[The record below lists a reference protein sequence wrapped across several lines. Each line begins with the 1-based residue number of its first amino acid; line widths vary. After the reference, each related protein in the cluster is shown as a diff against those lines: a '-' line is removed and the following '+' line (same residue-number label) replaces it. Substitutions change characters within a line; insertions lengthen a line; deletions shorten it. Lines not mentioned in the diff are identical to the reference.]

1 MERLCPNGEVWEAAL
16 REKHRLQLKQS
27 CSFDLAFLELIIVFG
42 ALPRPQDAL
51 DAVEP
56 GDTIELGDGDYWEDL
71 KTRVSRST
79 YITY

>member
-1 MERLCPNGEVWEAAL
+1 M
-16 REKHRLQLKQS
+16 
-27 CSFDLAFLELIIVFG
+27 AFLELMVLFG

-51 DAVEP
+51 DEVEP